1 MAEVAQLGGWA
12 SVLSEPWSVPQS
24 LEDGP
29 QPRAQP
35 ALTSLSECLHLG
47 NCFFKL
53 PKLKSEYSRKQIPG
67 AENRSFEA
75 LMERKTLQQHLC
87 PQRFSHRLSW
97 CPRFQIF
104 HLSSA
109 FQAHPCPSSPRSSVT
124 PSSSLPLLSAYQSRE
139 APPRQG
145 LTALPKLASCPTG
158 LGSH

>member
-87 PQRFSHRLSW
+87 PRGSATGFPGAQGFKFSTCHQHSRLTLVR
-97 CPRFQIF
+97 P
-104 HLSSA
+104 LLG
-109 FQAHPCPSSPRSSVT
+109 PL
-124 PSSSLPLLSAYQSRE
+124 SLPPPLCHCSAHTNQGRLLPGRAWQPFPNLP
-139 APPRQG
+139 AVPRD
-145 LTALPKLASCPTG
+145 
-158 LGSH
+158 